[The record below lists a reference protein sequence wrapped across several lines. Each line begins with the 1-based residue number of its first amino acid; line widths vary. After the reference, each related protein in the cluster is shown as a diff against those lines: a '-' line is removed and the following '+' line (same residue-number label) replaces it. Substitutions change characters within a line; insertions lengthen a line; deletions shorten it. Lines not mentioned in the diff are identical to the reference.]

1 MPRLLVAAACLC
13 MALPVGARAQDWP
26 LRPVNLV
33 VPFAAG
39 GPVDTIARILAAR
52 LGDLLGQQVIV
63 ENIGGAGGMTGAA
76 RVAKAPP
83 DGYTVLLSG
92 SATLAI
98 NQTLYKRP
106 LYNAVTDFEHVALFS
121 DSARVLISRR
131 TLPVDTLPAFV
142 AFARS
147 SQAGMQYGSAGAG
160 SGSHVCAILLDL
172 AIYFQH
178 VTFHAVP
185 TLWRLHRVHHAD
197 VHVDVT
203 TGTRFHPVEILISTL
218 VKCAAVAAIGA
229 PAAAVLAFEILL
241 NATAVFNHA
250 NARLP
255 ERLDR
260 VLRRLVVTPDMHRVH
275 HSIEYDESSSNFG
288 FNLPWWDRLFGTY
301 RAQPR
306 LGHEAMTLGVDAF
319 RSAQDLRLDR
329 LLVQPLRDTPGQ
341 YPINRQLAA

>member
-1 MPRLLVAAACLC
+1 MTDSALEPALRLASFLAIFVL
-13 MALPVGARAQDWP
+13 MALWELAAPRRAGVPRGARWGSNLALLAVDVAL
-26 LRPVNLV
+26 LRV
-33 VPFAAG
+33 
-39 GPVDTIARILAAR
+39 LAP
-52 LGDLLGQQVIV
+52 
-63 ENIGGAGGMTGAA
+63 GAA
-76 RVAKAPP
+76 IA
-83 DGYTVLLSG
+83 
-92 SATLAI
+92 
-98 NQTLYKRP
+98 
-106 LYNAVTDFEHVALFS
+106 VALAGE
-121 DSARVLISRR
+121 ARGWGL
-131 TLPVDTLPAFV
+131 LN
-142 AFARS
+142 AFALPGW
-147 SQAGMQYGSAGAG
+147 AAVPLA
-160 SGSHVCAILLDL
+160 VVLLDL

-301 RAQPR
+301 RAHPR
-306 LGHEAMTLGVDAF
+306 VAHAAMTLGVDAF
-319 RSAQDLRLDR
+319 REPADGRIDR
-329 LLVQPLRDTPGQ
+329 LLVQPLLDTPGH
-341 YPINRQLAA
+341 YPINRRGADA